1 MRKLLRFVS
10 KLLHRYQI
18 TVRSD
23 EDFSEKLS
31 FVFNYLKLSAVVLGI
46 FLLGVSA
53 SFFIWRYIYSNYY
66 LAEYAQEKN
75 QQEKRLRQMAQKI
88 DELEH
93 INNTKD
99 QFLNT
104 FRLYLGKHD
113 TLPAEVNIE
122 DLNTA
127 TAKELPDM
135 QTEPLR
141 GNIGNSS
148 MSDIYFLPPIL
159 GFGITR
165 GFDYKTSHWGAD
177 IVAKDGEPIL
187 CIADGTVIFS
197 SWTEETGYVIAVQ
210 HRNDITSF
218 YKHNSVV
225 LRNVGDMVM
234 AGEAIA
240 IIGNS
245 GKHTSGPHLHFEI
258 WHKGQAL
265 NPENYISFDK

>member
-1 MRKLLRFVS
+1 MRKLIRFVS
-10 KLLHRYQI
+10 KLLHRYQV

-23 EDFSEKLS
+23 EDFSEKIS
-31 FVFNYLKLSAVVLGI
+31 FVFNYLKLSAVALFV
-46 FLLGVSA
+46 FLLGVGA

-66 LAEYAQEKN
+66 LTEYENEKN
-75 QQEKRLRQMAQKI
+75 RQENRLSEMAHKI

-93 INNTKD
+93 MNDAKD
-99 QFLNT
+99 QFINT
-104 FRLYLGKHD
+104 FRLYLGKYD
-113 TLPAEVNIE
+113 SLPAEVNISN
-122 DLNTA
+122 LAAPISVNTNSI
-127 TAKELPDM
+127 EG
-135 QTEPLR
+135 EPLR
-141 GNIGNSS
+141 ASLGNSS
-148 MSDIYFLPPIL
+148 MSEIYFLPPIL
-159 GFGITR
+159 GYGISR

-177 IVAKDGEPIL
+177 IVAKEGEPIL
-187 CIADGTVIFS
+187 CIADGTVIFA
-197 SWTEETGYVIAVQ
+197 SWTEEAGYVIAVQ

-225 LRNVGDMVM
+225 LKNVGDMVL